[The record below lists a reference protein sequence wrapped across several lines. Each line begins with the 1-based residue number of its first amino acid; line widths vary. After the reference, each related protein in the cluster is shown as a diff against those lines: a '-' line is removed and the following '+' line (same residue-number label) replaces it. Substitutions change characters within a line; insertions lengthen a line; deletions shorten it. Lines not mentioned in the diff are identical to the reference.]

1 MIYKTESYSNDSC
14 TIKKFTAYAEFFG
27 SEGPEVGYVKVSE
40 NPTGFLAED
49 FKGSHPKVNIVE
61 ITDLYVDPKFRH
73 EGIGSALIN
82 LVINN
87 YKASIGLSFNSN
99 TVILTAVGASCKEY
113 KEQPAS
119 EEIQNIISQLILFY
133 EKNGFIDIN
142 GYYTNYENKRAM
154 IFNSPL
160 ATKCINERKSF
171 VDRFNAEMKS
181 RHEE

>member
-1 MIYKTESYSNDSC
+1 MIYKMESYSDEFGNH
-14 TIKKFTAYAEFFG
+14 KKFTAYTEFFG

-49 FKGSHPKVNIVE
+49 FKGSHPKVNAVE
-61 ITDLYVDPKFRH
+61 ITDLYADPKFKH
-73 EGIGSALIN
+73 KGIGSALIG
-82 LVINN
+82 LVIDN

-113 KEQPAS
+113 KEEPTS
-119 EEIQNIISQLILFY
+119 EETQNIISWLIPFY

-142 GYYTNYENKRAM
+142 DYYAGYEDKRAM

-171 VDRFNAEMKS
+171 VDQFNAEMKS